1 MDEKILQNILEE
13 IKEENKIPSK
23 CRDLQEIIFYCR
35 ENFDNWKDIKLYY
48 IISFEKK
55 SISININDFEYD
67 FKNRV
72 LLLLNNDLKDDDLT
86 IYDLDNFLNYLKTD
100 EKNWADNLLICDNF
114 SNPNTCFVDESE
126 NKICFI
132 S

>member
-13 IKEENKIPSK
+13 IDDHQMIPSK
-23 CRDLQEIIFYCR
+23 CRDLQEIIYYCR
-35 ENFDNWKDIKLYY
+35 ENFDDWKNIKLYY
-48 IISFEKK
+48 IISFQKK
-55 SISININDFEYD
+55 SISIDINDFEYD

-72 LLLLNNDLKDDDLT
+72 LLLLNNDLKKEDLT
-86 IYDLDNFLNYLKTD
+86 IKDLDNFLNYLKTEED
-100 EKNWADNLLICDNF
+100 DWGDNLLICDNF

-126 NKICFI
+126 NKICFL